1 MSLSKMKNK
10 PTTKNKDTVP
20 VPDENLSRA
29 QPEKSGILKRFLD
42 WIAKGAEK
50 TKTCP
55 T

>member
-1 MSLSKMKNK
+1 MKNR
-10 PTTKNKDTVP
+10 PATKKNDVISAS
-20 VPDENLSRA
+20 DNNLSPP
-29 QPEKSGILKRFLD
+29 QSEKSGILKRFLD